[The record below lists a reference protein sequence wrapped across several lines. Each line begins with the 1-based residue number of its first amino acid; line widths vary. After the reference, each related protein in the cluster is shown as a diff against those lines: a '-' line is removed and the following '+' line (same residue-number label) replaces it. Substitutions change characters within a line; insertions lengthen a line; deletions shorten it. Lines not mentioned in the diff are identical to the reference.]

1 MNQQNHH
8 HLTPSVPVAA
18 RRARLG
24 YLRLRDVCPRLGI
37 TPRAVRHYE
46 MLGLIKCDR
55 GYDGARALDDEAQTR
70 LTTITTLRTAGVGL
84 RAIGLLFASGG
95 DLNDG
100 ARTLLLGQLN
110 YFQDQ
115 SLVVTQLLDRH
126 PAA

>member
-1 MNQQNHH
+1 MNQQSHR
-8 HLTPSVPVAA
+8 HLMPSATVPA

-24 YLRLRDVCPRLGI
+24 SLRLRDVCPRLGI

-55 GYDGARALDDEAQTR
+55 GFDGARALDDEAGAR
-70 LTTITTLRTAGVGL
+70 LALIVTLRAAGVGL
-84 RAIGLLFASGG
+84 RAIGSLFAEGG

-115 SLVVTQLLDRH
+115 SLVVTRLLDRH
-126 PAA
+126 PTA